1 MKSPIKVGVVGAT
14 GVVGET
20 FLRLLE
26 QRNFPFE
33 RVRLFASERSIGL
46 KRKLRG
52 VDYPVEGL
60 KEGCFEG
67 LDIVFFSS
75 GDDISKEWAPK
86 AAQSGAYAI
95 DNSAAF
101 RMSSRHELIVP
112 EVNGFKIPNHP
123 TIIAN
128 PNCSTIQLVLALNA
142 LKKFGLKSVQVASY
156 QSVSGAGAPG
166 QRELFEN
173 LSEDLKS
180 SDNPIVDQDRSSDTF
195 GKTVAFNCVPK
206 IGSFNEEGFC
216 SEEVKIVNETRKIL
230 DLSDLQVSAFTVRI
244 PSWNSHAEA
253 VWVDLEND
261 VSRAQM
267 IAALKDHPGIRVKEG
282 LTEFETPRELSGRN
296 EVSVSRIQ
304 KDFVGGNRWRMWVVA
319 DNLLKG
325 AALNGIQIAE
335 ALLSRA

>member
-1 MKSPIKVGVVGAT
+1 MKSPINVGVVGAT

-26 QRNFPFE
+26 QRNFPFGK
-33 RVRLFASERSIGL
+33 VKLFASERSLGQ
-46 KRKLRG
+46 KRRLRG
-52 VDYPVEGL
+52 QDYSVEGL
-60 KEGCFEG
+60 KTGCFEG

-75 GDDISKEWAPK
+75 GDDISKEWAPQ

-112 EVNGFKIPNHP
+112 EVNGNKIPKTP

-128 PNCSTIQLVLALNA
+128 PNCSTIQLVVALNA
-142 LKKFGLKSVQVASY
+142 LKNFGLKSVKVASY
-156 QSVSGAGAPG
+156 QAVSGAGAPG
-166 QRELFEN
+166 QKELFEH

-180 SDNPIVDQDRSSDTF
+180 EDNPITHQEKTSETF
-195 GKTVAFNCVPK
+195 GKTIAFNCIPK
-206 IGSFNEEGFC
+206 IGSFNDERFC
-216 SEEVKIVNETRKIL
+216 SEEVKIVNETKKIL
-230 DLSDLQVSAFTVRI
+230 DLPNLLVSAFTVRV

-253 VWVDLEND
+253 VWLELESD
-261 VSRAQM
+261 VSRSQL
-267 IAALKDHPGIRVKEG
+267 ISALNDHPGLAVKED
-282 LTEFETPRELSGRN
+282 LTEFETPRELSGRD

-304 KDFVGGNRWRMWVVA
+304 KDFVGGNHWRMWIVA

-335 ALLSRA
+335 HLLERD